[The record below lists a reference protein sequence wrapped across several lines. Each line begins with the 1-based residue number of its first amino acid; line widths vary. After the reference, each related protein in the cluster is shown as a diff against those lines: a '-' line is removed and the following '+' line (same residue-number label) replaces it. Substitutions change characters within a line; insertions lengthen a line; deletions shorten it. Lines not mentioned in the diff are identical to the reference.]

1 MAHARLTVRAPL
13 ALALALICGCGG
25 APSSPPTNPPRPLPS
40 TGSAAA
46 PSPPPDALAAASSFT
61 TFTSAR
67 FDLALPLPDGA
78 SFRVDDRAERW
89 LVARHDATSSVLL
102 VRTWREDEVGNRARC
117 EARAR
122 TWRDL
127 PSRDGARL
135 VSASRLAVP
144 PDHDTLAEVLLGPRA
159 TNGGPTDG
167 YVLAFGGWAKR
178 CFAYVFATR
187 GASERVVME
196 RLAVM
201 VDGSLRRMH
210 FQSELTPTRPSRE
223 RGSTRGD
230 PLGPR

>member
-1 MAHARLTVRAPL
+1 
-13 ALALALICGCGG
+13 
-25 APSSPPTNPPRPLPS
+25 S

-67 FDLALPLPDGA
+67 FDLSLPLPDGA
-78 SFRVDDRAERW
+78 AFRVDDRTERW
-89 LVARHDATSSVLL
+89 LVARHDTTSSLLL

-127 PSRDGARL
+127 PSREGGRL
-135 VSASRLAVP
+135 VSASRLAAP
-144 PDHDTLAEVLLGPRA
+144 PDHDTLVEVLLGPRA

-167 YVLAFGGWAKR
+167 FVLAFGGWAKR

-187 GASERVVME
+187 GANERVVME

-210 FQSELTPTRPSRE
+210 FQSELVPTRPPRE

-230 PLGPR
+230 PLGSP